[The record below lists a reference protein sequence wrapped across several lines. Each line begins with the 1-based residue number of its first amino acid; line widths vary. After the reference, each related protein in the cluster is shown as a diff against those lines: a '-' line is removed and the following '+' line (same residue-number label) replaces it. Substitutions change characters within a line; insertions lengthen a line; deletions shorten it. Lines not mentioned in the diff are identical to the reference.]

1 MIEIVLSILASVIS
15 GFTLFLLQ
23 KFFKR
28 KEKSDYERDKAKS
41 CENVLI
47 LKSINAVGKLT
58 EANAIALR
66 DGKTNGEMREAME
79 TYSEV
84 RNEMYEYLLEQNS
97 KKM

>member
-28 KEKSDYERDKAKS
+28 KEKNDYERDKAKS
-41 CENVLI
+41 HENVLI